1 MHEASLMGNLL
12 TIAEESLS
20 GYNVTKINCLNIKAG
35 KLANI
40 LPDAL
45 IFAFQSLAEAPFAG
59 ARLEIEVLP
68 ITARC
73 LDCGAEYQSM
83 DIPLVCPDCG
93 SNMAA
98 IISGSEVYL
107 DSIDFDQEE

>member
-1 MHEASLMGNLL
+1 MHEASLMENLL

-20 GYNVTKINCLNIKAG
+20 GYNVNKINCLYVKAG

-45 IFAFQSLAEAPFAG
+45 MFAFQSLAAAPFAG
-59 ARLEIEVLP
+59 ARLEIEILP

-73 LDCGAEYQSM
+73 LDCSAEYQSM

-93 SNMAA
+93 SNAA
-98 IISGSEVYL
+98 EITGGSEVYL
-107 DSIDFDQEE
+107 DSIDFDQE